1 VSIHVV
7 HVQRRRDLLPYQR
20 RRCRYILC
28 VPRVLNGFTDV
39 EACSCRLAR
48 VSATDALRRA
58 ADLLAHGDWQAAHA
72 IVQDDPSP
80 LAAWMH
86 GIVHLLEG
94 DTSNARY
101 WYGQAGRSFPGAGT
115 VREEVEAVRAA
126 VRSSGDQG

>member
-1 VSIHVV
+1 
-7 HVQRRRDLLPYQR
+7 
-20 RRCRYILC
+20 
-28 VPRVLNGFTDV
+28 
-39 EACSCRLAR
+39 

-126 VRSSGDQG
+126 VRSSGDRG